1 MIGKAALA
9 VVNIFLRPSFCI
21 VRFLWWRLSF
31 LFYWGWT
38 VDFNL
43 RFVRPTPIILGCSL
57 LIIRDWAAVL
67 GIGFCDWL
75 FLWWYCKEL
84 SWPRDRLLLS
94 MLLSVPVSSTKEDD
108 LASTSISY
116 SISYSISFSTEF
128 SFSSHYLTSIS
139 TFMCEGAVTDLTK
152 EFCSG
157 LSFSMDDSLDFV
169 LIESTWLSLI
179 IVVACDRSAV

>member
-9 VVNIFLRPSFCI
+9 VVNIFLRPSFYI
-21 VRFLWWRLSF
+21 VRFFWWRLSF
-31 LFYWGWT
+31 LFCWGCT

-57 LIIRDWAAVL
+57 LITIGWAAVR

-94 MLLSVPVSSTKEDD
+94 TLLSVPVSSTKEDD

-116 SISYSISFSTEF
+116 SIS
-128 SFSSHYLTSIS
+128 SSHYLTSIS
-139 TFMCEGAVTDLTK
+139 TFMCDGAATDLTK
-152 EFCSG
+152 EFCTG